1 MGCKNCKYHVPSES
15 PYEGP
20 FDYVCNNGMTN
31 KRNAN
36 KKGICL
42 YKYKIINLICRCLLH
57 RFI

>member
-42 YKYKIINLICRCLLH
+42 YKYKIIIQMN
-57 RFI
+57 